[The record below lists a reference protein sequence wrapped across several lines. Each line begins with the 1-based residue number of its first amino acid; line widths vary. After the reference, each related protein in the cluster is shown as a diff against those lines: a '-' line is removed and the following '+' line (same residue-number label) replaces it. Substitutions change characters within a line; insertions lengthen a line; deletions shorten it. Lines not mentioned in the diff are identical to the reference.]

1 MIEAGGRVPLEVAGS
16 GQNFTLE
23 TWNISEAENIVDAM
37 DKNDGDNL
45 PEGFPGNLPEDP
57 VILADITKR
66 ISREIDGKIGPDGL
80 AVTEARRDR
89 NLVEEWEE
97 ADPAI
102 DSQPPVVP
110 LFLVLYALFMLGLAG
125 YALASGYL
133 P

>member
-1 MIEAGGRVPLEVAGS
+1 
-16 GQNFTLE
+16 
-23 TWNISEAENIVDAM
+23 M

-89 NLVEEWEE
+89 NLEEWEE
-97 ADPAI
+97 ADAAL
-102 DSQPPVVP
+102 DSQSSVVP
-110 LFLVLYALFMLGLAG
+110 FFLVLYVLSMLGLVG
-125 YALASGYL
+125 YAIARWYFLWRA
-133 P
+133 

>member
-1 MIEAGGRVPLEVAGS
+1 
-16 GQNFTLE
+16 
-23 TWNISEAENIVDAM
+23 M

-89 NLVEEWEE
+89 NLVEWEE
-97 ADPAI
+97 ADAAL
-102 DSQPPVVP
+102 DSQSSVVP
-110 LFLVLYALFMLGLAG
+110 FFLVLYVLSMLGLVG
-125 YALASGYL
+125 YAIARWYFLWRA
-133 P
+133 